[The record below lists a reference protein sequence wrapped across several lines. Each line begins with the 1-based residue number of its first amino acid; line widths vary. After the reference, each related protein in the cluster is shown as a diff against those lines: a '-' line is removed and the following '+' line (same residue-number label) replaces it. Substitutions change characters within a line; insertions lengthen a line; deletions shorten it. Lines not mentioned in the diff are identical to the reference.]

1 MHLALR
7 FVRNRRASV
16 MTGFS
21 AILRKDLRLELR
33 SGEST
38 IAMIALSL
46 LILVVMVFALDP
58 IGGVRDAA
66 TAAGALWVAMIFAGM
81 LGSTRALLA
90 ERDNGCLRALLLSPL
105 DRGALYFAK
114 LAAAFIFM
122 AIAEAAAIVLMVLFF
137 NLDFDSRLLRLLPI
151 VGLGAL
157 GFSALSTFLAAISGR
172 IRAGDLLL
180 PLLAVPMFVPALIA
194 GVKASSAT
202 LTGAPFEARAQW
214 LKILIA
220 FDVIF
225 LATGFL
231 LFEHVI
237 GED

>member
-1 MHLALR
+1 MI
-7 FVRNRRASV
+7 
-16 MTGFS
+16 GFS
-21 AILRKDLRLELR
+21 TVLRKDLRLELR

-38 IAMIALSL
+38 IALIALSL
-46 LILVVMVFALDP
+46 LILVVLVFALDP

-81 LGSTRALLA
+81 IGSTRALLA
-90 ERDNGCLRALLLSPL
+90 ERDNGCLRALILSPL
-105 DRGALYFAK
+105 DRGALYLAK

-122 AIAEAAAIVLMVLFF
+122 VIAEAGAIVLMVLFF

-151 VGLGAL
+151 IGLGAL
-157 GFSALSTFLAAISGR
+157 GFSALSTLLAAISGR

-194 GVKASSAT
+194 GVKASGVA
-202 LTGAPFEARAQW
+202 LTGASFGASAQW
-214 LKILIA
+214 LRILIA

-225 LATGFL
+225 LAAGFL

>member
-1 MHLALR
+1 
-7 FVRNRRASV
+7 

-21 AILRKDLRLELR
+21 VMLRKDLRLELR

-38 IAMIALSL
+38 IALVALSL
-46 LILVVMVFALDP
+46 LILVVLVFALDP
-58 IGGVRDAA
+58 VGGVRDAA
-66 TAAGALWVAMIFAGM
+66 TAAGALWVAMIFAGVI
-81 LGSTRALLA
+81 GSTRALLA
-90 ERDNGCLRALLLSPL
+90 ERDNGCLRALIMSPI
-105 DRGALYFAK
+105 DRGALYLAK

-151 VGLGAL
+151 IGLGAL
-157 GFSALSTFLAAISGR
+157 GFSALSTLLAAISGR
-172 IRAGDLLL
+172 LRAGDLLL

-194 GVKASSAT
+194 GVKASGAA
-202 LTGAPFEARAQW
+202 LTGASFGASAQW

-225 LATGFL
+225 LTSGYL

>member
-1 MHLALR
+1 
-7 FVRNRRASV
+7 

-38 IAMIALSL
+38 IALVALSL
-46 LILVVMVFALDP
+46 LILVVLVFALDP
-58 IGGVRDAA
+58 VGGVRDAA
-66 TAAGALWVAMIFAGM
+66 TAAGALWVAMIFAGVI
-81 LGSTRALLA
+81 GSTRALLA
-90 ERDNGCLRALLLSPL
+90 ERDNGCIRALIVSPL
-105 DRGALYFAK
+105 DRGALYLAK

-137 NLDFDSRLLRLLPI
+137 NLNFDSRLLRLLPI
-151 VGLGAL
+151 IALGAL
-157 GFSALSTFLAAISGR
+157 GFSALSTLLAAISGR
-172 IRAGDLLL
+172 LRAGDLLL

-194 GVKASSAT
+194 GVKASGAA
-202 LTGAPFEARAQW
+202 LTGASFGASAQW
-214 LKILIA
+214 LKVLIA

-225 LATGFL
+225 LTSGYL

>member
-1 MHLALR
+1 
-7 FVRNRRASV
+7 

-38 IAMIALSL
+38 IALIALSL

-105 DRGALYFAK
+105 DRGALYLAN

-122 AIAEAAAIVLMVLFF
+122 AIAEVAAIVLMVLFF

-157 GFSALSTFLAAISGR
+157 GFSALSTLLAAISGR

-202 LTGAPFEARAQW
+202 LTGAPFEASAQW

>member
-1 MHLALR
+1 
-7 FVRNRRASV
+7 

-21 AILRKDLRLELR
+21 VILRKDLRLEMR

-38 IAMIALSL
+38 IALVALSL
-46 LILVVMVFALDP
+46 LILVVLVFALDP
-58 IGGVRDAA
+58 VGGVRDAA
-66 TAAGALWVAMIFAGM
+66 TAAGALWVAMIFAGVI
-81 LGSTRALLA
+81 GSTRALLA
-90 ERDNGCLRALLLSPL
+90 ERDNGCLRALIASPL
-105 DRGALYFAK
+105 DRGALYLAK

-151 VGLGAL
+151 IGLGAL
-157 GFSALSTFLAAISGR
+157 GFSALSTLLAAISGR
-172 IRAGDLLL
+172 LRAGDLLL

-194 GVKASSAT
+194 GVKASGAA
-202 LTGAPFEARAQW
+202 LTGASFGASAQW

-225 LATGFL
+225 LTSGYL

>member
-1 MHLALR
+1 M
-7 FVRNRRASV
+7 S
-16 MTGFS
+16 GFS

-38 IAMIALSL
+38 IALIALSL
-46 LILVVMVFALDP
+46 LILVVLVFALDP

-81 LGSTRALLA
+81 IGSTRVLLA
-90 ERDNGCLRALLLSPL
+90 ERDNGCLRALILSPL
-105 DRGALYFAK
+105 DRGALFLAK
-114 LAAAFIFM
+114 LTAAFIFM
-122 AIAEAAAIVLMVLFF
+122 AIAEAAAILMVVLFF
-137 NLDFDSRLLRLLPI
+137 NLDFDSRLLRLLPVI
-151 VGLGAL
+151 GLGAL
-157 GFSALSTFLAAISGR
+157 GFSALSTLLAAISGR

-194 GVKASSAT
+194 GVKASGAI
-202 LTGAPFEARAQW
+202 LTGASFGASAQW

-225 LATGFL
+225 LAAGFL

>member
-1 MHLALR
+1 MFRFALS
-7 FVRNRRASV
+7 RRGSAV
-16 MTGFS
+16 TGFS
-21 AILRKDLRLELR
+21 AMLRKDLRLELR

-38 IAMIALSL
+38 IALIALSL

-58 IGGVRDAA
+58 VGGVRDAA

-81 LGSTRALLA
+81 IGSTRVLLA
-90 ERDNGCLRALLLSPL
+90 ERDNGCLRALILSPL
-105 DRGALYFAK
+105 DRGALYLAK
-114 LAAAFIFM
+114 LSAAFIFM

-151 VGLGAL
+151 IGLGAL
-157 GFSALSTFLAAISGR
+157 GFSALSTLLAAISGR

-202 LTGAPFEARAQW
+202 LTGASFDSSAQW
-214 LKILIA
+214 LNILIA